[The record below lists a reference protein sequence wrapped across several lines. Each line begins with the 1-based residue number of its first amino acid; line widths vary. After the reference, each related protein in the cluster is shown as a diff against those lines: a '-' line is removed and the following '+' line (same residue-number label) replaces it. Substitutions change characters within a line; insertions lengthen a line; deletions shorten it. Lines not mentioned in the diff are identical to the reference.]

1 MSGNC
6 VCKSQHKTSPQVHE
20 GEKSIPL
27 FIFFI
32 LLFKKI
38 LFVENLL
45 GVCYL
50 SRHNDWP
57 EDVSV
62 HVKIDTNKHIL
73 FSWMQIS
80 TIGLCVLKYLL
91 IRGLILLLAEW
102 GRETGMKNP
111 RNQRT
116 QSCRDLWKRACNMTS
131 NDSGLL
137 ASPLAL
143 NRAEE

>member
-50 SRHNDWP
+50 RRHNDWP
-57 EDVSV
+57 EDISV
-62 HVKIDTNKHIL
+62 HVKIDTNKHIP
-73 FSWMQIS
+73 FS
-80 TIGLCVLKYLL
+80 
-91 IRGLILLLAEW
+91 
-102 GRETGMKNP
+102 
-111 RNQRT
+111 
-116 QSCRDLWKRACNMTS
+116 
-131 NDSGLL
+131 
-137 ASPLAL
+137 
-143 NRAEE
+143 

>member
-57 EDVSV
+57 EDISV
-62 HVKIDTNKHIL
+62 HVKIDTNKHIR
-73 FSWMQIS
+73 FCMQIS
-80 TIGLCVLKYLL
+80 TIGLCVLRYLI
-91 IRGLILLLAEW
+91 IRGLILLLAE
-102 GRETGMKNP
+102 
-111 RNQRT
+111 
-116 QSCRDLWKRACNMTS
+116 
-131 NDSGLL
+131 
-137 ASPLAL
+137 
-143 NRAEE
+143 